1 MKIKMINEIIGKFC
15 PTTVLLNVGA
25 IGMSL
30 TEVEIGLKI
39 LSYIVAIGYTL
50 IKIINEINQW
60 KKKK

>member
-1 MKIKMINEIIGKFC
+1 MINEIIGKFC

-30 TEVEIGLKI
+30 TEVEIGLK
-39 LSYIVAIGYTL
+39 LVSYSVAIVWTSL
-50 IKIINEINQW
+50 KIMNEYKSW